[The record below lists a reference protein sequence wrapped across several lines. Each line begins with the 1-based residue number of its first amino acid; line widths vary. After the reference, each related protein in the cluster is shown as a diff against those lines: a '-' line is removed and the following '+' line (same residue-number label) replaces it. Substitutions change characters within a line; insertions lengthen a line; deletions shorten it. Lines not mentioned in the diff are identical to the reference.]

1 MREIYL
7 DVETQRLAEEVP
19 GGWDNIRAF
28 GLAVAVT
35 WDAEGGFRDWYE
47 TDVGKLL
54 QTMGE
59 FDRVVTFN
67 GERFDLTVLSEYG
80 DVRGLKDKSFDVLQD
95 LKRRLGYRVKLE
107 SLAQATLGKRKTG
120 SGLDAV
126 RWWRSGE
133 AALRQKVVDYCRSDV
148 ELLRDI
154 VEYGRREGFV
164 KVPSQGKD
172 LSVYVGWAV

>member
-1 MREIYL
+1 
-7 DVETQRLAEEVP
+7 
-19 GGWDNIRAF
+19 
-28 GLAVAVT
+28 
-35 WDAEGGFRDWYE
+35 
-47 TDVGKLL
+47 
-54 QTMGE
+54 
-59 FDRVVTFN
+59 
-67 GERFDLTVLSEYG
+67 
-80 DVRGLKDKSFDVLQD
+80 
-95 LKRRLGYRVKLE
+95 VKLE

>member
-7 DVETQRLAEEVP
+7 DVETQRLAEEVE

-35 WDAEGGFRDWYE
+35 WDAESGFRDWYE
-47 TDVGKLL
+47 PEAGGLL
-54 QTMGE
+54 RTLGE
-59 FDRVVTFN
+59 FDQVVTFN

-80 DVRGLKDKSFDVLQD
+80 DVRGLKEKSFDVLRD
-95 LKRRLGYRVKLE
+95 LKRRLGYRIKLE
-107 SLAQATLGKRKTG
+107 SLAEATLGRRKTG

-133 AALRQKVVDYCRSDV
+133 AALRQRVVDYCRSDV

-154 VEYGRREGFV
+154 VEYGRREGIV
-164 KVPSQGKD
+164 KVPSQGKN
-172 LSVYVGWAV
+172 LSVYVGWAA